1 MNLTERLNV
10 LIQASTLSQK
20 SGVFTLD
27 EAVKAKSAIDII
39 STGTLN
45 QNFTAAI
52 NVLIELAV
60 SSQKRGAY
68 SLKDAYMIYLAI
80 EGIEGELQNEI
91 NRINGSVP
99 NEVKPTQEVNN
110 GENIITVPPKKL
122 KNCTIYG
129 ILKMMNLKRRQR
141 IMNSIQKTMNLL

>member
-10 LIQASTLSQK
+10 LIQAATLSQK

-45 QNFTAAI
+45 QNFTVAI

-60 SSQKRGAY
+60 SSQKKGSY

-91 NRINGSVP
+91 NRINGNVP

-110 GENIITVPPKKL
+110 GENITTVPPKKL
-122 KNCTIYG
+122 NKN
-129 ILKMMNLKRRQR
+129 
-141 IMNSIQKTMNLL
+141 S

>member
-1 MNLTERLNV
+1 MKLTERLNV
-10 LIQASTLSQK
+10 LIQAITLSQK
-20 SGVFTLD
+20 SGVLTLD
-27 EAVKAKSAIDII
+27 DAVKAKSAIDVI
-39 STGTLN
+39 STGVLN

-122 KNCTIYG
+122 K
-129 ILKMMNLKRRQR
+129 K
-141 IMNSIQKTMNLL
+141 NS